1 MSLKLVIAETIGI
14 DEKTLNELAKDIL
27 PQDVEIK
34 YYNSLADSDEE
45 KIKRCK
51 DADAVIIANKPYR
64 KNVLKAIL
72 CDKKPY
78 LPYHFDTS
86 LYNPNKKTWL

>member
-34 YYNSLADSDEE
+34 YYNSLA
-45 KIKRCK
+45 
-51 DADAVIIANKPYR
+51 IITAS
-64 KNVLKAIL
+64 A
-72 CDKKPY
+72 
-78 LPYHFDTS
+78 S
-86 LYNPNKKTWL
+86 LQRLIFSSSLSAKEL

>member
-34 YYNSLADSDEE
+34 GSVA
-45 KIKRCK
+45 K
-51 DADAVIIANKPYR
+51 
-64 KNVLKAIL
+64 
-72 CDKKPY
+72 
-78 LPYHFDTS
+78 F
-86 LYNPNKKTWL
+86 

>member
-34 YYNSLADSDEE
+34 YYNSLAEAMKKKSN
-45 KIKRCK
+45 
-51 DADAVIIANKPYR
+51 AVKM
-64 KNVLKAIL
+64 LMQ
-72 CDKKPY
+72 
-78 LPYHFDTS
+78 
-86 LYNPNKKTWL
+86 